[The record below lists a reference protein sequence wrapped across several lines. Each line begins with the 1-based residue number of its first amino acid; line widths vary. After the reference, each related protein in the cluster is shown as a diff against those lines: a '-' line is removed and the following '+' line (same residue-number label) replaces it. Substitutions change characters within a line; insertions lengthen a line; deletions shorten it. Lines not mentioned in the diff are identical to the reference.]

1 MVAELIAV
9 TVFILVIGAELI
21 HSARV
26 RRLAQIAFGPE
37 GRPSAWV
44 HAVPFL
50 RAVAVAAMTW
60 GFVTLLYLNPKVHRG
75 EALQQG
81 EKPGH
86 ILIILDVSPSM
97 RIEDAGPELKLGRRR
112 RAQHIMDSFFNRVP
126 MEQHRVSV
134 VAFYND
140 AKPVV
145 VDTEDIEVIRN
156 ILDGLPLDQAFV
168 AGETDLFAGLEEA
181 IRIAKPWEPRST
193 MLLVITD
200 GDTIPATGMPRLP
213 ASVRDVLVV
222 GLGDPTK
229 GAFIDGHQSR
239 QDTATLRQM
248 AVRLGG
254 TYHNG
259 NESHISTATLKRMTG
274 RTKPGVFEKLTK
286 REYALI
292 ACGVGSLIFATL
304 PILLHFFGT
313 AWRPGTQVI
322 ERRVGTREKTTA

>member
-1 MVAELIAV
+1 M
-9 TVFILVIGAELI
+9 
-21 HSARV
+21 
-26 RRLAQIAFGPE
+26 
-37 GRPSAWV
+37 
-44 HAVPFL
+44 
-50 RAVAVAAMTW
+50 AAMVW
-60 GFVTLLYLNPKVHRG
+60 GFVTLLFLNPKVHRG

-97 RIEDAGPELKLGRRR
+97 RLEDAGPELKLGRRR

-134 VAFYND
+134 VAVYND

-193 MLLVITD
+193 MLLVVTD

-229 GAFIDGHQSR
+229 GSFIDGHQSR

-259 NESHISTATLKRMTG
+259 NENHISTATLKRMTG
-274 RTKPGVFEKLTK
+274 RTKPGVFEKLTE

-313 AWRPGTQVI
+313 SWRPGTQVI
-322 ERRVGTREKTTA
+322 ERRVGTREKTTV

>member
-1 MVAELIAV
+1 MVAVLSAV
-9 TVFILVIGAELI
+9 AVFLLVIGAELI

-26 RRLAQIAFGPE
+26 RRLARIAFGPG
-37 GRPSAWV
+37 GRPAAWV

-50 RAVAVAAMTW
+50 RATAMAAMVW
-60 GFVTLLYLNPKVHRG
+60 GFVTLLFLNPKVHRG

-81 EKPGH
+81 EKPSH

-97 RIEDAGPELKLGRRR
+97 RLEDAGPELKLGRRR

-134 VAFYND
+134 VAVYND

-200 GDTIPATGMPRLP
+200 GDTIPATGMPRMP
-213 ASVRDVLVV
+213 SSVRDVLVV

-229 GAFIDGHQSR
+229 GSFIDGHQSR

-259 NESHISTATLKRMTG
+259 NENHISTATLNRMTG
-274 RTKPGVFEKLTK
+274 RTKPGVFDKLTE

-292 ACGVGSLIFATL
+292 ACGAGSLLFAAL
-304 PILLHFFGT
+304 PILLHFCGT
-313 AWRPGTQVI
+313 SWRPGTQVV
-322 ERRVGTREKTTA
+322 ERRVGTREKTTV